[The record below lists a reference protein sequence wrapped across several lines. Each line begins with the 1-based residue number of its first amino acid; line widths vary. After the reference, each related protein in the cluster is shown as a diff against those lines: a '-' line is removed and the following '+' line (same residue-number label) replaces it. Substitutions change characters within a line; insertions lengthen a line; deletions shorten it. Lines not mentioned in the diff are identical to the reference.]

1 MIDPNH
7 LRTLRALA
15 DHGTVVAAAETLHL
29 SPSAVSQQLNSLAR
43 TTGCTLL
50 EKRGRGV
57 VLTQPAKIL
66 LEHADAILER
76 FEQAESD
83 MRSYQQGDAA
93 VLRIGGFSS
102 ALQSFVSEA
111 VSTALHRNPGWSIQ
125 IDEVESEESMAML
138 LDRELDVSVVMIAP
152 NRPLL
157 ADRRISLD
165 PLLADTYRAVVP
177 AVHPLGALDEL
188 DRLSRLAY
196 EPWVLS
202 RHWTSTHEIVMAAC
216 AVAGFQPRAAHNTTD
231 FAASVAMVGH
241 GLGVSVIPM
250 LGLPRI
256 VPDSVKILPI
266 RVDPPTR
273 HIAVAVRSGSAQ
285 PGSPLAQFRALLK
298 QTVSYLTEPIT
309 LTSAIAAALEDAQA
323 PEHEDG
329 GPGKLDE
336 PAKPIEVRA
345 AKPRETPDAPNPGSA
360 RNSRPAS
367 ETTRPPTE
375 VGAPSTRESS
385 RATATEAGALLGA
398 SESPRAAEVSVPS
411 SVRESSRATATEAGA
426 SGGPSKSPQ
435 AAEVSAPS
443 SVRESTRATAN
454 ATEAGGASESPK
466 VAEVD
471 VSSDASE
478 LNRAA
483 EANTSGS
490 VRESRRVTEVGA
502 PSGANEP
509 SRVGGVGTSSE
520 ANVPSGVAK
529 AAALSDAVE
538 PNDAVEPK
546 DAVGP
551 RTDELRADE
560 DLPVVE
566 VASNS

>member
-1 MIDPNH
+1 MEAGGGPGAWTAVRRSGNLHVHRIVLHGIIKVICMIDPNH

-83 MRSYQQGDAA
+83 MRSYQQGDTA
-93 VLRIGGFSS
+93 VLRVGGFSS
-102 ALQSFVSEA
+102 ALQCFVADA
-111 VSTALHRNPGWSIQ
+111 VSTALHRNSGWSIQ

-138 LDRELDVSVVMIAP
+138 LDRELDLSVVMIAP

-157 ADRRISLD
+157 ADRRISLE

-241 GLGVSVIPM
+241 GLGVSVVPF

-256 VPDSVKILPI
+256 VPDTVKILPI
-266 RVDPPTR
+266 KVDPPTR

-285 PGSPLAQFRALLK
+285 PGSPLAQFRSLLK
-298 QTVSYLTEPIT
+298 ETVAHLSEPMT
-309 LTSAIAAALEDAQA
+309 VA
-323 PEHEDG
+323 
-329 GPGKLDE
+329 
-336 PAKPIEVRA
+336 
-345 AKPRETPDAPNPGSA
+345 
-360 RNSRPAS
+360 
-367 ETTRPPTE
+367 
-375 VGAPSTRESS
+375 
-385 RATATEAGALLGA
+385 EAVA
-398 SESPRAAEVSVPS
+398 
-411 SVRESSRATATEAGA
+411 
-426 SGGPSKSPQ
+426 Q
-435 AAEVSAPS
+435 AAEAADKDEHDEK
-443 SVRESTRATAN
+443 ES
-454 ATEAGGASESPK
+454 
-466 VAEVD
+466 
-471 VSSDASE
+471 
-478 LNRAA
+478 
-483 EANTSGS
+483 
-490 VRESRRVTEVGA
+490 
-502 PSGANEP
+502 
-509 SRVGGVGTSSE
+509 
-520 ANVPSGVAK
+520 
-529 AAALSDAVE
+529 
-538 PNDAVEPK
+538 
-546 DAVGP
+546 
-551 RTDELRADE
+551 E
-560 DLPVVE
+560 D
-566 VASNS
+566 

>member
-1 MIDPNH
+1 VRVYRKDLHGIIKVICMIDPNH

-102 ALQSFVSEA
+102 VLQSFVSEA

-125 IDEVESEESMAML
+125 IEEVESEESMAML

-345 AKPRETPDAPNPGSA
+345 TSPSDTTPDASNSSTPSEPSRAVEAGSA
-360 RNSRPAS
+360 SSAS
-367 ETTRPPTE
+367 EASWPTE
-375 VGAPSTRESS
+375 AGTASSTPESGRAPEADTVGGVSEPPQVAEIGGPSGADESS
-385 RATATEAGALLGA
+385 RA
-398 SESPRAAEVSVPS
+398 SE
-411 SVRESSRATATEAGA
+411 
-426 SGGPSKSPQ
+426 
-435 AAEVSAPS
+435 
-443 SVRESTRATAN
+443 
-454 ATEAGGASESPK
+454 
-466 VAEVD
+466 
-471 VSSDASE
+471 
-478 LNRAA
+478 
-483 EANTSGS
+483 
-490 VRESRRVTEVGA
+490 
-502 PSGANEP
+502 
-509 SRVGGVGTSSE
+509 VGTSGEESE
-520 ANVPSGVAK
+520 PGRVVQV
-529 AAALSDAVE
+529 AALSDSVE
-538 PNDAVEPK
+538 PNDAVEPI
-546 DAVGP
+546 P
-551 RTDELRADE
+551 DEPRADE
-560 DLPVVE
+560 DLPAVE

>member
-83 MRSYQQGDAA
+83 MRSYQQGDTA
-93 VLRIGGFSS
+93 VLRVGGFSS
-102 ALQSFVSEA
+102 ALQCFVADA
-111 VSTALHRNPGWSIQ
+111 VSTALHRNSGWSIQ

-138 LDRELDVSVVMIAP
+138 LDRELDLSVVMIAP

-157 ADRRISLD
+157 ADRRISLE

-196 EPWVLS
+196 EPWVLG
-202 RHWTSTHEIVMAAC
+202 RHWTSTHEIIMAAC

-241 GLGVSVIPM
+241 GLGVSVVPR

-256 VPDSVKILPI
+256 VPDTVKILPI
-266 RVDPPTR
+266 KVDPPTR

-285 PGSPLAQFRALLK
+285 PGSPLAQFRSLLK
-298 QTVSYLTEPIT
+298 ETVAHLSEPMT
-309 LTSAIAAALEDAQA
+309 IA
-323 PEHEDG
+323 
-329 GPGKLDE
+329 
-336 PAKPIEVRA
+336 
-345 AKPRETPDAPNPGSA
+345 
-360 RNSRPAS
+360 
-367 ETTRPPTE
+367 
-375 VGAPSTRESS
+375 
-385 RATATEAGALLGA
+385 EA
-398 SESPRAAEVSVPS
+398 V
-411 SVRESSRATATEAGA
+411 T
-426 SGGPSKSPQ
+426 Q
-435 AAEVSAPS
+435 AAEAADKAEQDSK
-443 SVRESTRATAN
+443 ES
-454 ATEAGGASESPK
+454 
-466 VAEVD
+466 D
-471 VSSDASE
+471 D
-478 LNRAA
+478 
-483 EANTSGS
+483 
-490 VRESRRVTEVGA
+490 
-502 PSGANEP
+502 
-509 SRVGGVGTSSE
+509 
-520 ANVPSGVAK
+520 
-529 AAALSDAVE
+529 
-538 PNDAVEPK
+538 
-546 DAVGP
+546 
-551 RTDELRADE
+551 
-560 DLPVVE
+560 
-566 VASNS
+566 

>member
-102 ALQSFVSEA
+102 VLQSFVSEA

-157 ADRRISLD
+157 ADRRISLE

-231 FAASVAMVGH
+231 FAASVAMVGQ

-256 VPDSVKILPI
+256 VPDAVKILPI

-298 QTVSYLTEPIT
+298 QTVSYLGEPTT
-309 LTSAIAAALEDAQA
+309 LADAVAGALEDAQA

-329 GPGKLDE
+329 GPGKLAE
-336 PAKPIEVRA
+336 PAKPIEVRTA
-345 AKPRETPDAPNPGSA
+345 AKPTMPPQPHAPSKATETPAPRASAQVVETPQSDAPSKAGETPDPDVPSGAGNA
-360 RNSRPAS
+360 R
-367 ETTRPPTE
+367 E
-375 VGAPSTRESS
+375 VDASS
-385 RATATEAGALLGA
+385 RA
-398 SESPRAAEVSVPS
+398 SEI
-411 SVRESSRATATEAGA
+411 
-426 SGGPSKSPQ
+426 
-435 AAEVSAPS
+435 
-443 SVRESTRATAN
+443 
-454 ATEAGGASESPK
+454 
-466 VAEVD
+466 
-471 VSSDASE
+471 SE
-478 LNRAA
+478 LDAWSKADETPERD
-483 EANTSGS
+483 
-490 VRESRRVTEVGA
+490 V
-502 PSGANEP
+502 PSGAGNAREVDASSSASEISELDAWSKAIATPEP
-509 SRVGGVGTSSE
+509 AASSDDAE
-520 ANVPSGVAK
+520 PR
-529 AAALSDAVE
+529 DAVE
-538 PNDAVEPK
+538 SSSTVDEPRANDDVSDEVPAVE
-546 DAVGP
+546 A
-551 RTDELRADE
+551 
-560 DLPVVE
+560 
-566 VASNS
+566 ASNT

>member
-298 QTVSYLTEPIT
+298 QMVAHLVEPTTVAAAV
-309 LTSAIAAALEDAQA
+309 TSAIE
-323 PEHEDG
+323 
-329 GPGKLDE
+329 
-336 PAKPIEVRA
+336 
-345 AKPRETPDAPNPGSA
+345 
-360 RNSRPAS
+360 
-367 ETTRPPTE
+367 
-375 VGAPSTRESS
+375 
-385 RATATEAGALLGA
+385 
-398 SESPRAAEVSVPS
+398 AAERSHAP
-411 SVRESSRATATEAGA
+411 VRVNAV
-426 SGGPSKSPQ
+426 
-435 AAEVSAPS
+435 AA
-443 SVRESTRATAN
+443 
-454 ATEAGGASESPK
+454 
-466 VAEVD
+466 D
-471 VSSDASE
+471 VSSAVDEVAVDGAAVEDAGVE
-478 LNRAA
+478 DVAVEEAA
-483 EANTSGS
+483 VE
-490 VRESRRVTEVGA
+490 GA
-502 PSGANEP
+502 VVEDVAVEGAVVEYA
-509 SRVGGVGTSSE
+509 VVEDVAVEGAAVEYAGVE
-520 ANVPSGVAK
+520 GVAVEGAGVED
-529 AAALSDAVE
+529 AAVEDVVFGGAGVEDAVVE
-538 PNDAVEPK
+538 DAAVADVVVEDAAIEDAV
-546 DAVGP
+546 
-551 RTDELRADE
+551 
-560 DLPVVE
+560 VVE
-566 VASNS
+566 AASQG

>member
-102 ALQSFVSEA
+102 VLQSFVSEA

-157 ADRRISLD
+157 ADRRISLE

-256 VPDSVKILPI
+256 VPDAVKILPI

-298 QTVSYLTEPIT
+298 QTVSYLSEPTT
-309 LTSAIAAALEDAQA
+309 LADAVAGALEDAQA

-329 GPGKLDE
+329 GPGRLPD
-336 PAKPIEVRA
+336 PPKPIEVWSP
-345 AKPRETPDAPNPGSA
+345 KPAEMPEVSETPEPL
-360 RNSRPAS
+360 
-367 ETTRPPTE
+367 T
-375 VGAPSTRESS
+375 PST
-385 RATATEAGALLGA
+385 A
-398 SESPRAAEVSVPS
+398 PV
-411 SVRESSRATATEAGA
+411 
-426 SGGPSKSPQ
+426 
-435 AAEVSAPS
+435 VSAP
-443 SVRESTRATAN
+443 
-454 ATEAGGASESPK
+454 
-466 VAEVD
+466 AEIAE
-471 VSSDASE
+471 DA
-478 LNRAA
+478 
-483 EANTSGS
+483 
-490 VRESRRVTEVGA
+490 
-502 PSGANEP
+502 EP
-509 SRVGGVGTSSE
+509 T
-520 ANVPSGVAK
+520 
-529 AAALSDAVE
+529 DAVE
-538 PNDAVEPK
+538 PRPEETPANDDISDDVPAVE
-546 DAVGP
+546 A
-551 RTDELRADE
+551 
-560 DLPVVE
+560 
-566 VASNS
+566 ASNG

>member
-83 MRSYQQGDAA
+83 MRSYQQGDTA
-93 VLRIGGFSS
+93 VLRVGGFST
-102 ALQSFVSEA
+102 ALQTFVSDA
-111 VSTALHRNPGWSIQ
+111 VSMALHRNPGWSIQ

-138 LDRELDVSVVMIAP
+138 LDRELDLSVVMIAP

-157 ADRRISLD
+157 ADRRISLE

-177 AVHPLGALDEL
+177 AIHPLGALDEL

-256 VPDSVKILPI
+256 VPDTVKILPI
-266 RVDPPTR
+266 KVDPPTR

-298 QTVSYLTEPIT
+298 DTVAYLAEPFTIAEAVAHAAEAAQAEQAREAPKRKT
-309 LTSAIAAALEDAQA
+309 VAAKTTSAKSVNARAT
-323 PEHEDG
+323 
-329 GPGKLDE
+329 
-336 PAKPIEVRA
+336 A
-345 AKPRETPDAPNPGSA
+345 AKTADAKTTDAKTADMTTADAKAADVTTVEDKPKASGSG
-360 RNSRPAS
+360 S
-367 ETTRPPTE
+367 T
-375 VGAPSTRESS
+375 GATSS
-385 RATATEAGALLGA
+385 RARA
-398 SESPRAAEVSVPS
+398 SKRA
-411 SVRESSRATATEAGA
+411 
-426 SGGPSKSPQ
+426 
-435 AAEVSAPS
+435 
-443 SVRESTRATAN
+443 
-454 ATEAGGASESPK
+454 
-466 VAEVD
+466 
-471 VSSDASE
+471 
-478 LNRAA
+478 
-483 EANTSGS
+483 
-490 VRESRRVTEVGA
+490 
-502 PSGANEP
+502 
-509 SRVGGVGTSSE
+509 
-520 ANVPSGVAK
+520 
-529 AAALSDAVE
+529 
-538 PNDAVEPK
+538 
-546 DAVGP
+546 
-551 RTDELRADE
+551 
-560 DLPVVE
+560 E
-566 VASNS
+566 VASVALASSAEASAVETLSAEGEAATLRSTKG

>member
-83 MRSYQQGDAA
+83 MRGYQQGDAA

-102 ALQSFVSEA
+102 VLQSFVSEA

-138 LDRELDVSVVMIAP
+138 LDRELDLSVVMIAP

-157 ADRRISLD
+157 ADRRISLE

-250 LGLPRI
+250 LGMPRI
-256 VPDSVKILPI
+256 VPDAVKILPI

-298 QTVSYLTEPIT
+298 QTVSHLAEPTT
-309 LTSAIAAALEDAQA
+309 LAAAVTSAIEDLEAA
-323 PEHEDG
+323 EHEDG
-329 GPGKLDE
+329 GPGRLDE
-336 PAKPIEVRA
+336 HESTEAPKPHKPEKPDKPGPPHKPIEVRSTVSTSEPPAKADKASESEPTEAAKAAEPSSAAEA
-345 AKPRETPDAPNPGSA
+345 AKPNGAGKAAESGEVVEAAEPRDAI
-360 RNSRPAS
+360 
-367 ETTRPPTE
+367 E
-375 VGAPSTRESS
+375 
-385 RATATEAGALLGA
+385 ATE
-398 SESPRAAEVSVPS
+398 PS
-411 SVRESSRATATEAGA
+411 
-426 SGGPSKSPQ
+426 
-435 AAEVSAPS
+435 
-443 SVRESTRATAN
+443 
-454 ATEAGGASESPK
+454 
-466 VAEVD
+466 
-471 VSSDASE
+471 
-478 LNRAA
+478 
-483 EANTSGS
+483 
-490 VRESRRVTEVGA
+490 
-502 PSGANEP
+502 
-509 SRVGGVGTSSE
+509 
-520 ANVPSGVAK
+520 
-529 AAALSDAVE
+529 
-538 PNDAVEPK
+538 DAVEPK
-546 DAVGP
+546 DAVEP
-551 RTDELRADE
+551 SDAVKPKDAVEPKDEVPHPDPEDAAVTDAT
-560 DLPVVE
+560 
-566 VASNS
+566 SKS

>member
-102 ALQSFVSEA
+102 VLQSFVSEA

-157 ADRRISLD
+157 ADRRISLE

-231 FAASVAMVGH
+231 FAASVAMVGQ

-256 VPDSVKILPI
+256 VPDAVKILPI

-298 QTVSYLTEPIT
+298 QTVSYLGEPTT
-309 LTSAIAAALEDAQA
+309 LADAVAGALEDAQA

-329 GPGKLDE
+329 GPGKLAE
-336 PAKPIEVRA
+336 PAKPIEVRTA
-345 AKPRETPDAPNPGSA
+345 AEPTVPPQPHAPSKATETPGSRTSSQADETTQTDAPSKTAETPAPRASSQVVETPQSDAPSKAGETPDPDVPSGAGNA
-360 RNSRPAS
+360 R
-367 ETTRPPTE
+367 E
-375 VGAPSTRESS
+375 VDASS
-385 RATATEAGALLGA
+385 RA
-398 SESPRAAEVSVPS
+398 SEI
-411 SVRESSRATATEAGA
+411 
-426 SGGPSKSPQ
+426 
-435 AAEVSAPS
+435 
-443 SVRESTRATAN
+443 
-454 ATEAGGASESPK
+454 
-466 VAEVD
+466 
-471 VSSDASE
+471 SE
-478 LNRAA
+478 LDAWSKADETPERD
-483 EANTSGS
+483 
-490 VRESRRVTEVGA
+490 V
-502 PSGANEP
+502 PSGAGNAREVDASSSASEISELDAWSKAIATPEP
-509 SRVGGVGTSSE
+509 AASSDDAE
-520 ANVPSGVAK
+520 PR
-529 AAALSDAVE
+529 DAVE
-538 PNDAVEPK
+538 SSSTVDEPRANDDVSDEVPAVE
-546 DAVGP
+546 A
-551 RTDELRADE
+551 
-560 DLPVVE
+560 
-566 VASNS
+566 ASNT

>member
-83 MRSYQQGDAA
+83 MRSYQQGDTA

-102 ALQSFVSEA
+102 SLQSFVSEA
-111 VSTALHRNPGWSIQ
+111 VSGALSRNPGWSIQ

-138 LDRELDVSVVMIAP
+138 LDRELDLSVVMIAP

-157 ADRRISLD
+157 ADRRISLE

-250 LGLPRI
+250 LGLPHF
-256 VPDSVKILPI
+256 VPDTVKILPI

-273 HIAVAVRSGSAQ
+273 HVAVAVRSGSAQ

-298 QTVSYLTEPIT
+298 QSVSYLAEPIT
-309 LTSAIAAALEDAQA
+309 LAEAVASAIADAEAA
-323 PEHEDG
+323 EHEDG
-329 GPGKLDE
+329 GPGKSDE
-336 PAKPIEVRA
+336 SSETKTDAKVDVDKA
-345 AKPRETPDAPNPGSA
+345 
-360 RNSRPAS
+360 AS
-367 ETTRPPTE
+367 ET
-375 VGAPSTRESS
+375 
-385 RATATEAGALLGA
+385 
-398 SESPRAAEVSVPS
+398 
-411 SVRESSRATATEAGA
+411 
-426 SGGPSKSPQ
+426 
-435 AAEVSAPS
+435 
-443 SVRESTRATAN
+443 
-454 ATEAGGASESPK
+454 
-466 VAEVD
+466 
-471 VSSDASE
+471 
-478 LNRAA
+478 
-483 EANTSGS
+483 
-490 VRESRRVTEVGA
+490 
-502 PSGANEP
+502 
-509 SRVGGVGTSSE
+509 
-520 ANVPSGVAK
+520 
-529 AAALSDAVE
+529 AVE
-538 PNDAVEPK
+538 ATPEGVSQ
-546 DAVGP
+546 G
-551 RTDELRADE
+551 
-560 DLPVVE
+560 
-566 VASNS
+566 

>member
-102 ALQSFVSEA
+102 VLQSFVSEA

-157 ADRRISLD
+157 ADRRISLE

-256 VPDSVKILPI
+256 VPDAVKILPI

-298 QTVSYLTEPIT
+298 QTVSYLGEPIT
-309 LTSAIAAALEDAQA
+309 LADAVSGALEDAQA

-329 GPGKLDE
+329 GPGKQAD
-336 PAKPIEVRA
+336 PPKPIEVRA
-345 AKPRETPDAPNPGSA
+345 AKPTESPELPMSTEAAETPELDASNKASGTPELDVPSKASDTPDLGVS
-360 RNSRPAS
+360 SKESETPKLDIPSGAS
-367 ETTRPPTE
+367 ETGEQDASRRASGIPE
-375 VGAPSTRESS
+375 LDMSSRASETRESD
-385 RATATEAGALLGA
+385 A
-398 SESPRAAEVSVPS
+398 SSK
-411 SVRESSRATATEAGA
+411 A
-426 SGGPSKSPQ
+426 SGIP
-435 AAEVSAPS
+435 
-443 SVRESTRATAN
+443 
-454 ATEAGGASESPK
+454 
-466 VAEVD
+466 
-471 VSSDASE
+471 E
-478 LNRAA
+478 L
-483 EANTSGS
+483 G
-490 VRESRRVTEVGA
+490 
-502 PSGANEP
+502 
-509 SRVGGVGTSSE
+509 
-520 ANVPSGVAK
+520 VPSGVSERPELDVLSRAGETPELDASSGAAD
-529 AAALSDAVE
+529 AAASGEAAEPRDAVESRADESRADDDVSDAV
-538 PNDAVEPK
+538 PAVE
-546 DAVGP
+546 A
-551 RTDELRADE
+551 
-560 DLPVVE
+560 
-566 VASNS
+566 ASNS